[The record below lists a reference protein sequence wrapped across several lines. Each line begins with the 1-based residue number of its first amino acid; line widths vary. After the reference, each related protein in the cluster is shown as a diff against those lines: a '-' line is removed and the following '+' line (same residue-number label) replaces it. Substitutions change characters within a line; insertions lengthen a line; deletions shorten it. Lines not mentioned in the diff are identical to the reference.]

1 MKTVIDN
8 ATKYSK
14 LLLND
19 DDLLVVSTE
28 SIEIEGTII
37 TDMNSGNSTVIEN
50 IEAPDDW
57 EGFKYC
63 YDNGFILATDYK
75 LGLEKQAILKDL
87 YKLREE
93 ISLIITQIRLLHDP
107 EPDMLTQLTPSIRDL
122 YLFAKDEI
130 AALNV
135 DNVKSYMLRGPQVQQ
150 LLFTLNSLL

>member
-8 ATKYSK
+8 ATKCSI

-19 DDLLVVSTE
+19 SDPIEMKSD
-28 SIEIEGTII
+28 SIVLADTVI
-37 TDMNSGNSTVIEN
+37 TDMNRNNSTVIET
-50 IEAPDDW
+50 IEAPVDW

-63 YDNGFILATDYK
+63 YDNEFILATDYK
-75 LGLEKQAILKDL
+75 LGLEKQAILCDL

-107 EPDMLTQLTPSIRDL
+107 EPDMLTQLTPTIRDL

-130 AALNV
+130 AALTV
-135 DNVKSYMLRGPQVQQ
+135 DNVKSYILRGPQVQQ

>member
-8 ATKYSK
+8 ASKYSK
-14 LLLND
+14 LLLKD
-19 DDLLVVSTE
+19 DDLLIVSE
-28 SIEIEGTII
+28 NSIEIEGTII

-63 YDNGFILATDYK
+63 YDNGFVLATDYR
-75 LGLEKQAILKDL
+75 LGLEKLAILKDL

-107 EPDMLTQLTPSIRDL
+107 EPDMLTQLTPTIRDL

-130 AALNV
+130 SVLTP
-135 DNVKSYMLRGPQVQQ
+135 DNVSGYILRGPQVQQ